1 MRNLRAYARDVNPI
15 RDTGRSI
22 FTCDT
27 SPTAAKLLNVVCFE
41 PSCLM
46 ALNLVKCAAHEARH
60 FDFAQHIL
68 AHRLAFAAACA
79 TRDCYKS

>member
-1 MRNLRAYARDVNPI
+1 
-15 RDTGRSI
+15 
-22 FTCDT
+22 
-27 SPTAAKLLNVVCFE
+27 
-41 PSCLM
+41 M